1 MVAQEAIC
9 PGTVRM
15 VLDPLQRSGPENLI
29 LPDAQRRRQGGHA
42 IPEACT
48 VDPIILAGGMVALSV
63 CVRAAR

>member
-29 LPDAQRRRQGGHA
+29 LPDAQRRR
-42 IPEACT
+42 
-48 VDPIILAGGMVALSV
+48 
-63 CVRAAR
+63 RAATAFQKPAP